1 MIPAIFFS
9 ALALGFLGSFHCI
22 GMCGP
27 ITLSLPVQH
36 LQGMQKAAGIGL
48 YNAGRILTYSLL
60 GIVFGFIGLS
70 FQYFG
75 WQQWLS
81 IILGI
86 ILIILFVLKITSFKT
101 KKYPDS
107 FSSWNKKIISLL
119 APLLSKPKKRNL
131 ILIGALNGLLPCGLV
146 YIALA
151 GAIATGNIL
160 QSALF
165 MAGFGAGTLPAM
177 AIASYAAGIISLQTR
192 NIIRKVLPYMLCIM
206 GILLILRGMGLG
218 IPFISPHVAAGNA
231 IECH

>member
-1 MIPAIFFS
+1 M
-9 ALALGFLGSFHCI
+9 
-22 GMCGP
+22 
-27 ITLSLPVQH
+27 
-36 LQGMQKAAGIGL
+36 
-48 YNAGRILTYSLL
+48 
-60 GIVFGFIGLS
+60 
-70 FQYFG
+70 
-75 WQQWLS
+75 
-81 IILGI
+81 
-86 ILIILFVLKITSFKT
+86 
-101 KKYPDS
+101 
-107 FSSWNKKIISLL
+107 
-119 APLLSKPKKRNL
+119 
-131 ILIGALNGLLPCGLV
+131 

>member
-119 APLLSKPKKRNL
+119 APLLSK
-131 ILIGALNGLLPCGLV
+131 
-146 YIALA
+146 
-151 GAIATGNIL
+151 
-160 QSALF
+160 
-165 MAGFGAGTLPAM
+165 
-177 AIASYAAGIISLQTR
+177 
-192 NIIRKVLPYMLCIM
+192 
-206 GILLILRGMGLG
+206 
-218 IPFISPHVAAGNA
+218 
-231 IECH
+231 